1 MLIPFPPVSSPLGKY
16 ELCVVGAG
24 PAGIIVALEYA
35 RRRPDHRVLLVDY
48 GAPGAPVRNDLD
60 DRIGVRNPV
69 NHHTPYECT
78 NKGLGGSTASWGGRC
93 VMYDRGDFLPR
104 PVIGDGCTWDLSF
117 YEECVPHVA
126 AAQRYFE
133 SGSGPFDLA
142 DPETKTGPVPP
153 LAEGFRS
160 ALISDTV
167 LERWSLPTRFG
178 PQYEAEL
185 KALPNLDLLLGAE
198 ARTLPAPD
206 DSGRLSGIRLLE
218 VATGA
223 ETVVAA
229 DQIVLATGAQE
240 ATRLLLRNPQVFAR
254 LPAPPKALGRHYQG
268 HVSGKIASVR
278 FTGDPKATEYGF
290 RREADGSYQRRRF
303 QFTEQTLV
311 GRNLLNTAFWLDNPL
326 YFDPA
331 HRSGAMSFMYLAML
345 MPILGKRLAPPAVA
359 HSITKGKANAIGAHL
374 GNILRGLPGSLW
386 TPASI
391 FCRRY
396 LRRRK
401 LPGVFLYSGENRY
414 AVHFHAEQIPAEENR
429 MEMSADGKT
438 LVILYRVTEAD
449 AEGVIRAHELLD
461 AELQACGAG
470 RLEYWFPPEERLAAI
485 QAMSKDGVHQSGTTR
500 IADDPERG
508 VVNRDLRVWGTSN
521 LHVCSSSVF
530 PTSGQANPTFFM
542 GVCAIRLAR
551 HLADHAHR

>member
-1 MLIPFPPVSSPLGKY
+1 MLIAFPSNSSPLGSY
-16 ELCVVGAG
+16 ALCVVGAG

-35 RRRPDHRVLLVDY
+35 RRCPDRRVLLVDY
-48 GAPGAPVRNDLD
+48 GAPGAPVRNALD
-60 DRIGVRNPV
+60 DQIGVRNPI

-78 NKGLGGSTASWGGRC
+78 NKGLGGSSASWGGRC

-104 PVIGDGCTWDLSF
+104 PVIGDGCTWDMSF
-117 YEECVPHVA
+117 YEECLPHVA
-126 AAQRYFE
+126 ATQRYFE

-142 DPETKTGPVPP
+142 ELADKVPP
-153 LAEGFRS
+153 LAAGFRS

-167 LERWSLPTRFG
+167 VERWSLPTRFG

-185 KALPNLDLLLGAE
+185 KALPNLDLLLGVE
-198 ARTLPAPD
+198 ARTLPEPD
-206 DSGRLSGIRLLE
+206 GSGRLSGLRLIE

-223 ETVVAA
+223 ETMVEA
-229 DQIVLATGAQE
+229 DAIVLATGAQE

-254 LPAPPKALGRHYQG
+254 LPAPPKALGRYYQG
-268 HVSGKIASVR
+268 HVSGKIASVH
-278 FTGDPKATEYGF
+278 FKGDPRATDYGF

-303 QFTEQTLV
+303 QFTKQTLV
-311 GRNLLNTAFWLDNPL
+311 GHNLLNTAFWLDNPL

-359 HSITKGKANAIGAHL
+359 HSITKGKVNRVGAHVW
-374 GNILRGLPGSLW
+374 NIIKDLPGSLW

-391 FCRRY
+391 FSRRY

-429 MEMSADGKT
+429 MEISADGKT

-449 AEGVIRAHELLD
+449 AAGVIRAHELFD

-485 QAMSKDGVHQSGTTR
+485 KAMSKDGVHQSGKTR

-508 VVNRDLRVWGTSN
+508 VVDRDLRVWGTSN

-542 GVCAIRLAR
+542 GVCAIRLAH
-551 HLADHAHR
+551 HLARHAHG

>member
-1 MLIPFPPVSSPLGKY
+1 M
-16 ELCVVGAG
+16 VGAG

-48 GAPGAPVRNDLD
+48 GAPGAPVRNALD